1 MTKHRI
7 NDAEEAALASAMS
20 KFRAA
25 AFEHAPRPSAELR
38 AHLELSGASGEA
50 SLATFSLATFSSG
63 AVESTVSASADTA
76 ESHKRDRKKRV
87 RQMLSCL
94 TGLGVL
100 AKIVLA
106 SSVASAAILGAGA
119 AGVLP
124 AGAQDAFNTVVASVS
139 TDDPEA
145 IPTESPEPDASA
157 SGHPDNFGGTVS
169 DLAHEL
175 GKGSDGRAFGE
186 SISDAAKDKNKNKN
200 KSNGSVGN
208 ESIPDENESD
218 EESTSD
224 DEPRVDTPTGGKPAV
239 TPGGKQG

>member
-7 NDAEEAALASAMS
+7 NDAEEAALASALS

-38 AHLELSGASGEA
+38 ARLELSGASGKA
-50 SLATFSLATFSSG
+50 SLATFSSG

-76 ESHKRDRKKRV
+76 EPHTRDRKKRV
-87 RQMLSCL
+87 RQMLSWL

-106 SSVASAAILGAGA
+106 SSVASAAVLGAGA

-124 AGAQDAFNTVVASVS
+124 AGAQDAFNTVVASVT

-145 IPTESPEPDASA
+145 TPTESPEPDASE

-175 GKGSDGRAFGE
+175 GKGSDGRAFGD
-186 SISDAAKDKNKNKN
+186 SISDAAKNKHKNKG
-200 KSNGSVGN
+200 NGSVGN
-208 ESIPDENESD
+208 ESISDENESD

-224 DEPRVDTPTGGKPAV
+224 DEPSVDRPTGGKPAV

>member
-1 MTKHRI
+1 
-7 NDAEEAALASAMS
+7 
-20 KFRAA
+20 
-25 AFEHAPRPSAELR
+25 
-38 AHLELSGASGEA
+38 
-50 SLATFSLATFSSG
+50 
-63 AVESTVSASADTA
+63 
-76 ESHKRDRKKRV
+76 
-87 RQMLSCL
+87 MLSWL

-106 SSVASAAILGAGA
+106 SSVASAAVLGAGA

-124 AGAQDAFNTVVASVS
+124 AGAQDAFNTVVASVT

-145 IPTESPEPDASA
+145 TPTESPEPDASE

-175 GKGSDGRAFGE
+175 GKGSDGRAFGD
-186 SISDAAKDKNKNKN
+186 SISDAAKNKHKNKG
-200 KSNGSVGN
+200 NGSVGN
-208 ESIPDENESD
+208 ESISDENESD

-224 DEPRVDTPTGGKPAV
+224 DEPSVDRPTGGKPAV

>member
-1 MTKHRI
+1 
-7 NDAEEAALASAMS
+7 
-20 KFRAA
+20 
-25 AFEHAPRPSAELR
+25 
-38 AHLELSGASGEA
+38 
-50 SLATFSLATFSSG
+50 
-63 AVESTVSASADTA
+63 
-76 ESHKRDRKKRV
+76 
-87 RQMLSCL
+87 MLSCL

-106 SSVASAAILGAGA
+106 SSVASAAVLGAGA

-145 IPTESPEPDASA
+145 TPTESPEPDASA

-186 SISDAAKDKNKNKN
+186 SISDAAKDKNKNK
-200 KSNGSVGN
+200 SNGSVGN

>member
-7 NDAEEAALASAMS
+7 SDTEAAALAAAMS
-20 KFRAA
+20 EFKAA
-25 AFEHAPRPSAELR
+25 AFEHAPRPSAELLVR
-38 AHLELSGASGEA
+38 LDLHSASRKATLAQPEPKVSEA
-50 SLATFSLATFSSG
+50 TVLASAG
-63 AVESTVSASADTA
+63 TVSTQ
-76 ESHKRDRKKRV
+76 KRV
-87 RQMLSCL
+87 RQMLSWL

-106 SSVASAAILGAGA
+106 SSVASAAVLGAGA

-124 AGAQDAFNTVVASVS
+124 AGAQDAFNTVVASVT

-145 IPTESPEPDASA
+145 TPTESPEPDASA
-157 SGHPDNFGGTVS
+157 SGHPDNFGGSVS

-175 GKGSDGRAFGE
+175 GKGSDGRAFGD
-186 SISDAAKDKNKNKN
+186 SISDAAKNKHKNKG
-200 KSNGSVGN
+200 NGSVGN
-208 ESIPDENESD
+208 ESISDENESD

-224 DEPRVDTPTGGKPAV
+224 DEPSVDRPTGGKPAV